1 MIKQLPEQFL
11 KRMKHLLGT
20 DFAIFLASYDA
31 NRIYGLRTNTLKIS
45 KASFLKLSPFQLSPI
60 PWVEEG
66 FYYDEADRPGKH
78 PYYHAG
84 LYYMQEPSA
93 MAPVELLRIQ
103 PGDRVLDL
111 CAAPG
116 GKSTQ
121 IAAKLQHQGLLVS
134 NDNQAERQKVVVR
147 NLAMFGVR
155 NAIVTVAEPLALAQS
170 FPHYFNKILI
180 DAPCSGEGMFRKDDS
195 MIASWDTHSVAK
207 CSTMQED
214 ILAAAIHLLAPGGRI
229 VYSTCTFSPE
239 ENEATIA
246 QFLDGHPEFQVERI
260 APQYGWSSGRSD
272 WIDGIPGSSEESFK
286 PESIKAVDGTIRLW
300 PHLIQGEGH
309 YIAVL
314 IHNGSGEIDSSTS
327 IVEQVAAPIA
337 MANKKAKQRKATPM
351 PSVSKVKDE
360 LASWYDF
367 MKHNLKQPIEGR
379 FICYGSHV
387 FWTNWDLP
395 DMSRINVARP
405 GWFVGSMKKNRFEPS
420 HALAM
425 GLYKDDAL
433 RVFDFAVDSLEISRY
448 LRGETLIL
456 DDRLMIKPSPDTP
469 SKGYCLITVGGFP
482 IGWGKWLDGILKNE
496 YPAGWRVT

>member
-1 MIKQLPEQFL
+1 MLKKLPEAFL
-11 KRMKHLLGT
+11 NRMKHLLGA
-20 DFAIFLASYDA
+20 DYDAFLASYDA

-45 KASFLKLSPFQLSPI
+45 RDLLLEQSPFHLNPI

-66 FYYDEADRPGKH
+66 FYYEETDRPGKH

-93 MAPVELLRIQ
+93 MAPVELLQIN

-155 NAIVTVAEPLALAQS
+155 NAMVTVAEPVALTQS

-207 CSTMQED
+207 CSMMQET
-214 ILAAAIHLLAPGGRI
+214 ILDAAVHLLAPGGRI

-246 QFLDGHPEFQVERI
+246 RFLDGHPEFQVEAI
-260 APQYGWSSGRSD
+260 KPQYGWASGRSD
-272 WIDGIPGSSEESFK
+272 WIEVEQGSTEGSFSLESR
-286 PESIKAVDGTIRLW
+286 KAVEGTIRLW
-300 PHLIQGEGH
+300 PQLLQGEGH

-314 IHNGSGEIDSSTS
+314 VHNGDASTTFD
-327 IVEQVAAPIA
+327 EQVATSISVTTKKTSTRKFAKAPIG
-337 MANKKAKQRKATPM
+337 
-351 PSVSKVKDE
+351 SKDTDE
-360 LASWYDF
+360 LGLWYDF
-367 MKHNLKQPIEGR
+367 MKHNLKRPIEGQWL
-379 FICYGSHV
+379 CYGSQV

-433 RVFDFAVDSLEISRY
+433 RVFDFAVDSEVIIRY

-456 DDRLMIKPSPDTP
+456 ADSQMIKASSETP
-469 SKGYCLITVGGFP
+469 SKGYCLITVEGYP
-482 IGWGKWLDGILKNE
+482 VGWGKWLDGMLKNE